1 MKFNSDFALGTII
14 VCLITILVGLII
26 QALAKYLNQS
36 ELVRNIVL
44 ASLFITIV
52 LGFIVK
58 GK

>member
-1 MKFNSDFALGTII
+1 MKFNSDFALGAII
-14 VCLITILVGLII
+14 VCLVTILVGLVI